1 MNITD
6 LFRKMQALVE
16 SGIQFDI
23 HGEAGRFCVDF
34 DSDVR
39 EWRRVRGGAVGVTLA
54 DAVEQAVR
62 LIGGGES

>member
-16 SGIQFDI
+16 AGIEFDI
-23 HGEAGRFCVDF
+23 YKEAGRICVDF
-34 DSDVR
+34 DIDVVKGH
-39 EWRRVRGGAVGVTLA
+39 VRGGAVGVTLA